1 MTPAP
6 GPEGPGGTPGAEI
19 VLKLR
24 HDLAN
29 PLAAVLAETQLLLL
43 APEQLNPET
52 VSSLKQ
58 IEALARRMRQ
68 ILQDVNP

>member
-1 MTPAP
+1 MTPAA
-6 GPEGPGGTPGAEI
+6 EGPGDI

-43 APEQLNPET
+43 SPEQLNAET
-52 VSSLKQ
+52 LASLKQ

-68 ILQDVNP
+68 ILQDVDP